1 MKKIIKIQIT
11 YVDFEEDYN
20 ALENSIL
27 SSELGVYA
35 GVVGGYGNRGAQFEV
50 FENIND
56 QKYDR
61 DYFSNSVSTLY
72 RLPFLT
78 LSRDKLANFKDEC
91 KFNVIRDRDKA
102 DIVVIGE
109 NTMSK
114 MTETTYKN
122 VFEYKDWKSVVL
134 EKMIYANLEQNDK
147 NYIIN
152 FINSIADDHGENV
165 YISFN
170 TNHYYYSDD
179 DKTDREK
186 NLNKFLQMIQDTREH
201 GCKSVSENQYTT
213 YVKKDS
219 LDLYNWIYNNQN
231 NLIKDT
237 VLNKLC
243 VQNSVTLGVTEFEQ
257 LNNLI
262 SSSDEENVNIGLTM
276 MANCN
281 VEDSKLYLSLLFAN
295 HSENMK
301 GRKVWNHVNFKYLR
315 KIFERYIN
323 LTLSNWGGAYNNLLE
338 SLVNDNCLTMWG
350 SRYIANLMFTRV
362 IESHLGVGT
371 KDCVFTVSVDD
382 LKLKSVYEDQLV
394 DDNDNKLSELL
405 TETGVGHDD
414 LPF

>member
-1 MKKIIKIQIT
+1 MKKIINIQVK
-11 YVDFEEDYN
+11 YSD
-20 ALENSIL
+20 ENGLATNCL
-27 SSELGVYA
+27 SSNKLGVYA
-35 GVVGGYGNRGAQFEV
+35 GSASGYGSRQDLLFEV

-56 QKYDR
+56 EKYDK
-61 DYFSNSVSTLY
+61 DYFINNVSTLY
-72 RLPFLT
+72 RLPNLT

-91 KFNVIRDRDKA
+91 EFNVIRDRDKA

-109 NTMSK
+109 NTLSK
-114 MTETTYKN
+114 MTETTYKD
-122 VFEYKDWKSVVL
+122 VFEYKPWKDAIL
-134 EKMIYANLEQNDK
+134 NKMIYSNLNQNDK
-147 NYIIN
+147 NDILN
-152 FINSIADDHGENV
+152 FINGIADTYGEDV
-165 YISFN
+165 YVSLN
-170 TNHYYYSDD
+170 SHSYWYHDD
-179 DKTDREK
+179 DLPDRQK
-186 NLNKFLQMIQDTREH
+186 YLNSFLHMMQNGNKS
-201 GCKSVSENQYTT
+201 GCKTVSNNSYSS
-213 YVKKDS
+213 YVKADYI
-219 LDLYNWIYNNQN
+219 DLYNWIFNNQD

-243 VQNSVTLGVTEFEQ
+243 VQDSVILSVSEFEQ
-257 LNNLI
+257 LNNLV
-262 SSSDEENVNIGLTM
+262 SSQDEENVNIGLTM

-323 LTLSNWGGAYNNLLE
+323 LTLSNWGQSYNQLLE
-338 SLVNDNCLTMWG
+338 NLVNDDCLTMWG
-350 SRYIANLMFTRV
+350 SRYIANLMFKRV

-371 KDCVFTVSVDD
+371 KDCVFTFSADD

-405 TETGVGHDD
+405 TEAGVGNDD

>member
-1 MKKIIKIQIT
+1 MKKIQIT

-170 TNHYYYSDD
+170 
-179 DKTDREK
+179 
-186 NLNKFLQMIQDTREH
+186 M
-201 GCKSVSENQYTT
+201 G
-213 YVKKDS
+213 
-219 LDLYNWIYNNQN
+219 
-231 NLIKDT
+231 LI
-237 VLNKLC
+237 
-243 VQNSVTLGVTEFEQ
+243 
-257 LNNLI
+257 
-262 SSSDEENVNIGLTM
+262 
-276 MANCN
+276 
-281 VEDSKLYLSLLFAN
+281 
-295 HSENMK
+295 
-301 GRKVWNHVNFKYLR
+301 KYLR
-315 KIFERYIN
+315 KKRFFRFI
-323 LTLSNWGGAYNNLLE
+323 
-338 SLVNDNCLTMWG
+338 
-350 SRYIANLMFTRV
+350 
-362 IESHLGVGT
+362 
-371 KDCVFTVSVDD
+371 
-382 LKLKSVYEDQLV
+382 
-394 DDNDNKLSELL
+394 
-405 TETGVGHDD
+405 
-414 LPF
+414 